1 MVLRLLVSWV
11 VCRRVVVNARLEIH
25 TPTSPLSAPQG
36 FLSIV
41 DGWQHEAI
49 GDLPTTNRLTD
60 KKSMQ
65 SKNHWECTAS
75 NCLCGHHRLKRTH
88 RFVSLLSLYIGRLTA
103 SSLVFYLSFFFPR
116 KHQLHSNP

>member
-75 NCLCGHHRLKRTH
+75 NCLCGHRRLKKNPS
-88 RFVSLLSLYIGRLTA
+88 FCFIIV
-103 SSLVFYLSFFFPR
+103 LV
-116 KHQLHSNP
+116 HWTTDC

>member
-1 MVLRLLVSWV
+1 MVLRLLVSWVVCRRVVCRRV

-25 TPTSPLSAPQG
+25 TPTSPLSALRG

-41 DGWQHEAI
+41 DRWQHEAI

-75 NCLCGHHRLKRTH
+75 NCLCGHRRLEKN
-88 RFVSLLSLYIGRLTA
+88 
-103 SSLVFYLSFFFPR
+103 SSFCFIIVLV
-116 KHQLHSNP
+116 QWTTDC